1 VWREDSSGKEK
12 HVVTRILIVDD
23 NENVRRFLKMFLLNA
38 DPSFSVCGEAGD
50 GKEALLKA
58 DELKPD
64 VVILDLVMPV
74 MDGVTA
80 AREISK
86 THKGMVMFMYTLHNT
101 YQLELE
107 ARKAGIRKIVAK
119 SAPTELV
126 SLIRG
131 INSSPC
137 HQR

>member
-1 VWREDSSGKEK
+1 MAQGSENHG
-12 HVVTRILIVDD
+12 VTRILIVDD
-23 NENVRRFLKMFLLNA
+23 NEYVRRYLKTFLQNA
-38 DPSFSVCGEAGD
+38 DPRFSVCGEAGD

-64 VVILDLVMPV
+64 VVILDLAMPV

-86 THKGMVMFMYTLHNT
+86 THQGVVIFMYTLHST

-119 SAPTELV
+119 SAATELV
-126 SLIRG
+126 SLIRE
-131 INSSPC
+131 IAIADNTDS
-137 HQR
+137 

>member
-1 VWREDSSGKEK
+1 
-12 HVVTRILIVDD
+12 VVTRILIVDD
-23 NENVRRFLKMFLLNA
+23 NENVRRYLKTLLQRA
-38 DPSFSVCGEAGD
+38 DPRFSVCGEAGN

-64 VVILDLVMPV
+64 VVILDLAMPV

-86 THKGMVMFMYTLHNT
+86 THHETAMFMYTLHSS

-107 ARKAGIRKIVAK
+107 AHKVGIRRIVAK
-119 SAPTELV
+119 PAVAELV
-126 SLIRG
+126 SLIRE
-131 INSSPC
+131 IASAHASNDS
-137 HQR
+137 

>member
-1 VWREDSSGKEK
+1 M
-12 HVVTRILIVDD
+12 TRILIVDD
-23 NENVRRFLKMFLLNA
+23 NEYVRRYLKTFLQNA
-38 DPSFSVCGEAGD
+38 DPRFSVCGEAGD

-64 VVILDLVMPV
+64 VVILDLAMPV

-86 THKGMVMFMYTLHNT
+86 THQGVVIFMYTLHST

-119 SAPTELV
+119 SAATELV
-126 SLIRG
+126 SLIRE
-131 INSSPC
+131 IAIAHNNDS
-137 HQR
+137 

>member
-1 VWREDSSGKEK
+1 MAQGSENHG
-12 HVVTRILIVDD
+12 VTRILIVDD
-23 NENVRRFLKMFLLNA
+23 NEYVRRYLKTFLQNA
-38 DPSFSVCGEAGD
+38 DPRFSVCGEAGD

-64 VVILDLVMPV
+64 VVILDLAMPV

-86 THKGMVMFMYTLHNT
+86 THQGVVIFMYTLHST

-119 SAPTELV
+119 SAATELV
-126 SLIRG
+126 SLIRE
-131 INSSPC
+131 IAIAHNNDS
-137 HQR
+137 

>member
-1 VWREDSSGKEK
+1 
-12 HVVTRILIVDD
+12 VVTRILIVDD
-23 NENVRRFLKMFLLNA
+23 NENVRRYLKTLLQRA
-38 DPSFSVCGEAGD
+38 DPRFSVCGEASN

-64 VVILDLVMPV
+64 VVILDLAMPV

-86 THKGMVMFMYTLHNT
+86 THHETAMFMYTLHSS

-107 ARKAGIRKIVAK
+107 AHKVGIRRIVAK
-119 SAPTELV
+119 PAVAELV
-126 SLIRG
+126 SLIRE
-131 INSSPC
+131 IASAHASNDS
-137 HQR
+137 

>member
-1 VWREDSSGKEK
+1 M
-12 HVVTRILIVDD
+12 VTRILIVDD
-23 NENVRRFLKMFLLNA
+23 NENVRRYLKTFLQNA
-38 DPSFSVCGEAGD
+38 DTSFSVCGEAGD

-58 DELKPD
+58 DELEPD
-64 VVILDLVMPV
+64 VVILDLAMPV

-86 THKGMVMFMYTLHNT
+86 THQGMVMLMYTLHST

-119 SAPTELV
+119 PAATELV
-126 SLIRG
+126 SLIRE
-131 INSSPC
+131 IASAHVTNDS
-137 HQR
+137 

>member
-1 VWREDSSGKEK
+1 
-12 HVVTRILIVDD
+12 VVTRILIVDD
-23 NENVRRFLKMFLLNA
+23 NENVRRNLKMFLQNA
-38 DPSFSVCGEAGD
+38 DPSFSVCGEACD

-64 VVILDLVMPV
+64 VVILDLAMPV

-86 THKGMVMFMYTLHNT
+86 THHDLVLFMYTLHST

-107 ARKAGIRKIVAK
+107 AQKVGIRRIVAK
-119 SAPTELV
+119 PAATELV
-126 SLIRG
+126 SLIREIATTG
-131 INSSPC
+131 AIKDS
-137 HQR
+137 

>member
-1 VWREDSSGKEK
+1 M
-12 HVVTRILIVDD
+12 VTRILIVDD
-23 NENVRRFLKMFLLNA
+23 NENVRRYLKAFLQNA
-38 DPSFSVCGEAGD
+38 DPRFSVCGEAGD

-64 VVILDLVMPV
+64 VVILDLAMPV

-86 THKGMVMFMYTLHNT
+86 THQGMAMFMYTLHST

-107 ARKAGIRKIVAK
+107 AQKVGIRGIVAK
-119 SAPTELV
+119 PAAAELV
-126 SLIRG
+126 SLIRE
-131 INSSPC
+131 IAANDRDSPAES
-137 HQR
+137 HHR